1 MLYAVLQE
9 MQAHAA
15 IVCCHRTAS
24 VITINISSPSVRS
37 HAEWHSGRRS
47 QEGVGSQAPGNAFP
61 RNKPQ
66 LSLAVGRTKPAAG
79 RRRAMS
85 SREDQLRAW
94 RSSRSKALQPSSKG
108 NTNAQAQQAPSG
120 VQLRKTRR
128 RSSAAR
134 RGADKEN
141 TVAGHLKS
149 GKPSVASW
157 RHSTESKLN
166 VLTDALHVLKR
177 DSVRPAISG
186 QRAGHATGMQAD
198 TDHSQQLLQTAPPEA
213 AGPEDLFQLADGQSV
228 QGLAQE
234 AAQLFG
240 DADFVAAFEHV
251 QNFQLL
257 RTSNGATDKSR
268 IVELAGG
275 GQCACCCTTDASGPT
290 EAR

>member
-1 MLYAVLQE
+1 M
-9 MQAHAA
+9 
-15 IVCCHRTAS
+15 
-24 VITINISSPSVRS
+24 
-37 HAEWHSGRRS
+37 
-47 QEGVGSQAPGNAFP
+47 
-61 RNKPQ
+61 
-66 LSLAVGRTKPAAG
+66 G

-94 RSSRSKALQPSSKG
+94 RSSRSKPLQASSKG
-108 NTNAQAQQAPSG
+108 NTNAQAQQAPS

-134 RGADKEN
+134 RGPDKEN
-141 TVAGHLKS
+141 TVAGPPKP

-157 RHSTESKLN
+157 KHSTESKLN

-177 DSVRPAISG
+177 DSIRPAISG

-213 AGPEDLFQLADGQSV
+213 AGAEDVFQLAVGQSV

-240 DADFVAAFEHV
+240 DADLVAAFEHV

-275 GQCACCCTTDASGPT
+275 GQCACCSTTHISGRT
-290 EAR
+290 QAR